1 MATAKEYIEY
11 VIEISGQVQA
21 KNNEIKALV
30 EDAINPRLGVTRPWV
45 TATVDYA
52 AARIDYLVLKDEL
65 TALVALLPDGLD
77 DVPEPIE

>member
-45 TATVDYA
+45 TAVVDYP
-52 AARIDYLVLKDEL
+52 AARLDYLVLKDEL